1 MDQMKL
7 RFLLPLLSASLLFAC
22 SNEQNSKTSAS
33 SSLVDVGASIA
44 PEISTTTSTTTTTT
58 ATTTTTTSTTTTSV
72 TPTTTQPGPREV
84 VIGTSYLG
92 RPIVAVQVQDSP
104 HRPVIAIGS
113 IHGDESMGLEV
124 VERLRNSPDIPND
137 LNLWVI
143 PTVNPDG
150 LAASVRGNARGVDL
164 NRNFATDDWRAV
176 GRGSEKYSG
185 EYAASEV
192 ETKAVQQF
200 FLEQQPLLVV
210 WWHQFGYY
218 IDEQKTVSYFE
229 LIERFSEMT
238 GLPITDVGCG
248 STPCIGNA
256 TVFINSNINGASS
269 FVVELPREVSSRTLD
284 EQAKAFLAIAE
295 MATQNIFAQ

>member
-7 RFLLPLLSASLLFAC
+7 RFLLPLLGASLLIAC
-22 SNEQNSKTSAS
+22 SDEPNSKTSVS
-33 SSLVDVGASIA
+33 TSLVGVEASIA
-44 PEISTTTSTTTTTT
+44 PETS
-58 ATTTTTTSTTTTSV
+58 TTTSTTTTSV
-72 TPTTTQPGPREV
+72 APSTTQPGPREV
-84 VIGTSYLG
+84 TIGMSHLG
-92 RPIVAVQVQDSP
+92 RPILAVQIQDSP

-124 VERLRNSPDIPND
+124 VERLRNSPDIPEG

-164 NRNFATDDWRAV
+164 NRNFATDDWRFV
-176 GRGSEKYSG
+176 GQGSEKYSG
-185 EYAASEV
+185 EAAASEV

-200 FLEQQPLLVV
+200 VLEQQPLLVV

-218 IDEQKTVSYFE
+218 VDEQRTVANFD
-229 LIERFSEMT
+229 LIRRFSELT

-248 STPCIGNA
+248 STPCVGNA
-256 TVFINSNINGASS
+256 TVFINTNIDGASS
-269 FVVELPREVSSRTLD
+269 FVVELPRDVSSRVLD
-284 EQAKAFLAIAE
+284 EQAKAFMAIAE
-295 MATQNIFAQ
+295 MATQNILAQ

>member
-7 RFLLPLLSASLLFAC
+7 RFLLPLLGASLLIAC
-22 SNEQNSKTSAS
+22 SDEQNSKTSVS
-33 SSLVDVGASIA
+33 TSLVGVEALIV
-44 PEISTTTSTTTTTT
+44 PEISTT
-58 ATTTTTTSTTTTSV
+58 TTTTTTSTTTSV
-72 TPTTTQPGPREV
+72 APITTQPGPREIT
-84 VIGTSYLG
+84 IGMSHLG
-92 RPIVAVQVQDSP
+92 RPILAVQIQDSP

-124 VERLRNSPDIPND
+124 VERLRNSPDIPEG

-164 NRNFATDDWRAV
+164 NRNFATDDWQFV
-176 GRGSEKYSG
+176 GQGSEKYSG
-185 EYAASEV
+185 EAAASEV

-200 FLEQQPLLVV
+200 VLEQQPLLVV

-218 IDEQKTVSYFE
+218 VDEQRTVANFD
-229 LIERFSEMT
+229 LIRRFSELT

-248 STPCIGNA
+248 STPCVGNA
-256 TVFINSNINGASS
+256 TVFINSNIEGASS
-269 FVVELPREVSSRTLD
+269 FVVELPRDVSSRALD
-284 EQAKAFLAIAE
+284 EQAQAFLAVAE

>member
-7 RFLLPLLSASLLFAC
+7 RFLLPLLGASLLIAC
-22 SNEQNSKTSAS
+22 SDEQNSKTSVS
-33 SSLVDVGASIA
+33 TSLVGVEASIA
-44 PEISTTTSTTTTTT
+44 PE
-58 ATTTTTTSTTTTSV
+58 TTTTTTSPTTTTSV
-72 TPTTTQPGPREV
+72 APTTTQPELREV

-92 RPIVAVQVQDSP
+92 RPILAVQIQDSP

-124 VERLRNSPDIPND
+124 VERLRNSSDIPDD

-164 NRNFATDDWRAV
+164 NRNFATDDWRFV
-176 GRGSEKYSG
+176 GQGSEKYSG
-185 EYAASEV
+185 EAAASEV

-200 FLEQQPLLVV
+200 VLEQQPLLVV

-218 IDEQKTVSYFE
+218 VDEQRTVANFD
-229 LIERFSEMT
+229 LIKRFSELT

-248 STPCIGNA
+248 STPCVGNA
-256 TVFINSNINGASS
+256 TVFINSNIEGASS
-269 FVVELPREVSSRTLD
+269 FVVELPRDVSSRALD
-284 EQAKAFLAIAE
+284 EQAQAFLAVAE

>member
-7 RFLLPLLSASLLFAC
+7 RFLLPLLGASLLIAC
-22 SNEQNSKTSAS
+22 SDEQNSKTSVS
-33 SSLVDVGASIA
+33 TSLVGVEALIV
-44 PEISTTTSTTTTTT
+44 PEISTT
-58 ATTTTTTSTTTTSV
+58 TTTTTTSTTTSV
-72 TPTTTQPGPREV
+72 APITTQPGPREIT
-84 VIGTSYLG
+84 IGMSHLG
-92 RPIVAVQVQDSP
+92 RPIVAVQIQDST

-124 VERLRNSPDIPND
+124 VERLRNSPDIPEG

-164 NRNFATDDWRAV
+164 NRNFATDDWQFV
-176 GRGSEKYSG
+176 GQGSEKYSG
-185 EYAASEV
+185 EAAASEV

-200 FLEQQPLLVV
+200 VLEQQPLLVV

-218 IDEQKTVSYFE
+218 VDEQRTVANFD
-229 LIERFSEMT
+229 LIRRFSELT

-248 STPCIGNA
+248 STPCVGNA
-256 TVFINSNINGASS
+256 TVFINSNIEGASS
-269 FVVELPREVSSRTLD
+269 FVVELPRDVSSRALD
-284 EQAKAFLAIAE
+284 EQAQAFLAVAE

>member
-7 RFLLPLLSASLLFAC
+7 RFLLPLLGASLLFAC
-22 SNEQNSKTSAS
+22 SDEQNSKTSVA
-33 SSLVDVGASIA
+33 SSLVAVEASIA
-44 PEISTTTSTTTTTT
+44 PE
-58 ATTTTTTSTTTTSV
+58 TSTTTTSPTTTTSV
-72 TPTTTQPGPREV
+72 APTTTQPELREV

-92 RPIVAVQVQDSP
+92 RPILAVQIQDSP

-124 VERLRNSPDIPND
+124 VERLRNSPDIPEG
-137 LNLWVI
+137 LNLWII

-164 NRNFATDDWRAV
+164 NRNFATDDWRFV
-176 GRGSEKYSG
+176 GQGSEKYSG
-185 EYAASEV
+185 DAAASEV

-200 FLEQQPLLVV
+200 VLEQQPLLVV

-218 IDEQKTVSYFE
+218 VDEQRTVANFD
-229 LIERFSEMT
+229 LIKRFSELT

-248 STPCIGNA
+248 STPCVGNA
-256 TVFINSNINGASS
+256 TVFINSNIEGASS
-269 FVVELPREVSSRTLD
+269 FVVELPRDVSSRALD
-284 EQAKAFLAIAE
+284 EQAQAFLAVAE

>member
-7 RFLLPLLSASLLFAC
+7 RFLLPLLGASLLFAC
-22 SNEQNSKTSAS
+22 SDEQNSKTSVS
-33 SSLVDVGASIA
+33 TSLVGVEALIV
-44 PEISTTTSTTTTTT
+44 PEISTT
-58 ATTTTTTSTTTTSV
+58 TTTTTTSTTTSV
-72 TPTTTQPGPREV
+72 APITTQPGPREIT
-84 VIGTSYLG
+84 IGMSHLG
-92 RPIVAVQVQDSP
+92 LPIVAVQIQDSP

-124 VERLRNSPDIPND
+124 VERLRNSPDIPEG
-137 LNLWVI
+137 LNLWII

-164 NRNFATDDWRAV
+164 NRNFATDDWRFV
-176 GRGSEKYSG
+176 GQGSEKYSG
-185 EYAASEV
+185 EAAASEV

-200 FLEQQPLLVV
+200 VLEQQPLLVV

-218 IDEQKTVSYFE
+218 VDEQRTVANFD
-229 LIERFSEMT
+229 LIERFSELT

-248 STPCIGNA
+248 STPCVGNA
-256 TVFINSNINGASS
+256 TVFINTNIGGASS
-269 FVVELPREVSSRTLD
+269 FVVELPREVSSRALD
-284 EQAKAFLAIAE
+284 EQAMAFLAIAE

>member
-44 PEISTTTSTTTTTT
+44 PEISTTTS
-58 ATTTTTTSTTTTSV
+58 TTTTSTTTTSV

-150 LAASVRGNARGVDL
+150 LVASVRGNARGVDL

-200 FLEQQPLLVV
+200 FLDQQPLLVV

-229 LIERFSEMT
+229 LIVRFSEMT

-248 STPCIGNA
+248 STPCVGNA
-256 TVFINSNINGASS
+256 TVFINSNIDGASS
-269 FVVELPREVSSRTLD
+269 FVVELPREVSSRALD

-295 MATQNIFAQ
+295 MATQNNFAR

>member
-7 RFLLPLLSASLLFAC
+7 RFLLPLLGASLLIAC
-22 SNEQNSKTSAS
+22 SDEQNSKTSVS
-33 SSLVDVGASIA
+33 TSLVGVEALIV
-44 PEISTTTSTTTTTT
+44 PEISTT
-58 ATTTTTTSTTTTSV
+58 TTTTTTSTTTSV
-72 TPTTTQPGPREV
+72 APITTQPGPSEIT
-84 VIGTSYLG
+84 IGMSHLG
-92 RPIVAVQVQDSP
+92 RPIVAVQIQDSP

-124 VERLRNSPDIPND
+124 VERLRNSPDIPEG

-164 NRNFATDDWRAV
+164 NRNFATDDWQFV
-176 GRGSEKYSG
+176 GQGSEKYSG
-185 EYAASEV
+185 EAAASEV

-200 FLEQQPLLVV
+200 VLEQQPLLVV

-218 IDEQKTVSYFE
+218 VDEQRTVANFD
-229 LIERFSEMT
+229 LIRRFSELT

-248 STPCIGNA
+248 STPCVGNA
-256 TVFINSNINGASS
+256 TVFINSNIEGASS
-269 FVVELPREVSSRTLD
+269 FVVELPRDVSSRALD
-284 EQAKAFLAIAE
+284 EQAQAFLAVAE

>member
-7 RFLLPLLSASLLFAC
+7 RFLLPLLGASLLFAC
-22 SNEQNSKTSAS
+22 SDEQNSKTSVS
-33 SSLVDVGASIA
+33 TSLVGVEASIA
-44 PEISTTTSTTTTTT
+44 PE
-58 ATTTTTTSTTTTSV
+58 TTTTTTSPTTTTSV
-72 TPTTTQPGPREV
+72 APTTTQPELREV

-92 RPIVAVQVQDSP
+92 RPILAVQIQDSP

-124 VERLRNSPDIPND
+124 VERLRNSPDIPEG

-164 NRNFATDDWRAV
+164 NRNFATDDWRFV
-176 GRGSEKYSG
+176 GQGSEKYSG
-185 EYAASEV
+185 EAAASEV
-192 ETKAVQQF
+192 ETRAVQQF
-200 FLEQQPLLVV
+200 VLEQQPLLVV

-218 IDEQKTVSYFE
+218 VDEQRTVANFD
-229 LIERFSEMT
+229 LIKRFSELT

-248 STPCIGNA
+248 STPCVGNA
-256 TVFINSNINGASS
+256 TVFINSNIEGASS
-269 FVVELPREVSSRTLD
+269 FVVELPRDVSSRALD
-284 EQAKAFLAIAE
+284 EQAQAFLAVAE

>member
-7 RFLLPLLSASLLFAC
+7 RFLLPLLGASLLIAC
-22 SNEQNSKTSAS
+22 SDEQNSKTSVS
-33 SSLVDVGASIA
+33 TSLVGVEALIV
-44 PEISTTTSTTTTTT
+44 PEISTT
-58 ATTTTTTSTTTTSV
+58 TTTTTTSTTTSV
-72 TPTTTQPGPREV
+72 APITTQPGPREIT
-84 VIGTSYLG
+84 IGMSHLG
-92 RPIVAVQVQDSP
+92 RPIVAVQIQDSP

-124 VERLRNSPDIPND
+124 VERLRNSPDIPEG
-137 LNLWVI
+137 LNLWII

-164 NRNFATDDWRAV
+164 NRNFATDDWQFV
-176 GRGSEKYSG
+176 GQGSEKYSG
-185 EYAASEV
+185 EAAASEV

-200 FLEQQPLLVV
+200 VLEQQPLLVV

-218 IDEQKTVSYFE
+218 VDEQRTVANFD
-229 LIERFSEMT
+229 LIRRFSELT

-248 STPCIGNA
+248 STPCVGNA
-256 TVFINSNINGASS
+256 TVFINSNIEGASS
-269 FVVELPREVSSRTLD
+269 FVVELPRDVSSRALD
-284 EQAKAFLAIAE
+284 EQAQAFLAVAE

>member
-7 RFLLPLLSASLLFAC
+7 RFLLPLLGASLLIAC
-22 SNEQNSKTSAS
+22 SDEPDSKTSVS
-33 SSLVDVGASIA
+33 TSLVGVEASIA
-44 PEISTTTSTTTTTT
+44 PE
-58 ATTTTTTSTTTTSV
+58 TTTTTTSPTTTTSV
-72 TPTTTQPGPREV
+72 APTTTQPELREV

-92 RPIVAVQVQDSP
+92 RPIVAVQIQDSP

-124 VERLRNSPDIPND
+124 VERLRNSPDIPEG
-137 LNLWVI
+137 LNLWII

-164 NRNFATDDWRAV
+164 NRNFATDDWRFV
-176 GRGSEKYSG
+176 GQGSEKYSG
-185 EYAASEV
+185 EAAASEV
-192 ETKAVQQF
+192 ETRAVQQF
-200 FLEQQPLLVV
+200 VLEQQPLLVV

-218 IDEQKTVSYFE
+218 VDEQRTVANFD
-229 LIERFSEMT
+229 LIRRFSELT

-248 STPCIGNA
+248 STPCVGNA
-256 TVFINSNINGASS
+256 TVFINSNIEGASS
-269 FVVELPREVSSRTLD
+269 FVVELPRDVSSRALD
-284 EQAKAFLAIAE
+284 EQAQAFLAVAE

>member
-7 RFLLPLLSASLLFAC
+7 RFLLPLLGASLLFAC
-22 SNEQNSKTSAS
+22 SDEQNSKTSVS
-33 SSLVDVGASIA
+33 TSLVGVEASIA
-44 PEISTTTSTTTTTT
+44 PE
-58 ATTTTTTSTTTTSV
+58 TTTTTTSPTTTTSV
-72 TPTTTQPGPREV
+72 APTTTQPELREV

-92 RPIVAVQVQDSP
+92 RPILAVQIQDSP

-124 VERLRNSPDIPND
+124 VERLRNSPDIPEG
-137 LNLWVI
+137 LNLWII

-164 NRNFATDDWRAV
+164 NRNFATDDWRFV
-176 GRGSEKYSG
+176 GQGSEKYSG
-185 EYAASEV
+185 EAAASEV

-200 FLEQQPLLVV
+200 VLEQQPLLVV

-218 IDEQKTVSYFE
+218 VDEQRTVANFD
-229 LIERFSEMT
+229 LIERFSELT

-248 STPCIGNA
+248 STPCVGNA
-256 TVFINSNINGASS
+256 TVFINTNIGGASS
-269 FVVELPREVSSRTLD
+269 FVVELPREVSSRALD
-284 EQAKAFLAIAE
+284 EQAMAFLAIAE
-295 MATQNIFAQ
+295 MATQNNFAR

>member
-7 RFLLPLLSASLLFAC
+7 RFLLPLLGASLLIAC
-22 SNEQNSKTSAS
+22 SDEPNSKTSVS
-33 SSLVDVGASIA
+33 TSLVGVEASIA
-44 PEISTTTSTTTTTT
+44 PE
-58 ATTTTTTSTTTTSV
+58 TTTTTTSPTTTTSV
-72 TPTTTQPGPREV
+72 APTTTQPELREV

-92 RPIVAVQVQDSP
+92 RPILAVQIQDSP

-124 VERLRNSPDIPND
+124 VERLRNSPDIPEG

-164 NRNFATDDWRAV
+164 NRNFATDDWRFV
-176 GRGSEKYSG
+176 GQGSEKYSG
-185 EYAASEV
+185 EAAASEV

-200 FLEQQPLLVV
+200 VLEQQPLLVV

-218 IDEQKTVSYFE
+218 VDEQRTVANFD
-229 LIERFSEMT
+229 LIKRFSELT

-248 STPCIGNA
+248 STPCVGNA
-256 TVFINSNINGASS
+256 TVFINTNIDGASS
-269 FVVELPREVSSRTLD
+269 FVVELPRDVSSRVLD
-284 EQAKAFLAIAE
+284 EQAKAFMAIAE
-295 MATQNIFAQ
+295 MATQNILAQ

>member
-7 RFLLPLLSASLLFAC
+7 RFLLPLLGASLLIAC
-22 SNEQNSKTSAS
+22 SDEPNSKTSVS
-33 SSLVDVGASIA
+33 SSLVGVEASIA
-44 PEISTTTSTTTTTT
+44 PKTLTTTSSTTTSTTTTS
-58 ATTTTTTSTTTTSV
+58 TTTTTSV
-72 TPTTTQPGPREV
+72 APTTTQPELREV
-84 VIGTSYLG
+84 TIGMSHLG
-92 RPIVAVQVQDSP
+92 RPIVAVQIQDSP

-124 VERLRNSPDIPND
+124 VERLRNSPDIPEG
-137 LNLWVI
+137 LNLWII

-164 NRNFATDDWRAV
+164 NRNFATDDWRLV
-176 GRGSEKYSG
+176 GQGSEKYSG
-185 EYAASEV
+185 ETAASEV
-192 ETKAVQQF
+192 ETQAVQQF
-200 FLEQQPLLVV
+200 FLEQQPVLVV

-218 IDEQKTVSYFE
+218 VDEQRTVANFE

-248 STPCIGNA
+248 STPCVGNA
-256 TVFINSNINGASS
+256 TVFINLNIEGASS
-269 FVVELPREVSSRTLD
+269 FVVELPRVVSSRALD

-295 MATQNIFAQ
+295 MVTPNIFAQ

>member
-7 RFLLPLLSASLLFAC
+7 RFLLPLLGASLLFAC
-22 SNEQNSKTSAS
+22 SDEQNSKTSVS
-33 SSLVDVGASIA
+33 TSLVGVDALIV
-44 PEISTTTSTTTTTT
+44 PEISTT
-58 ATTTTTTSTTTTSV
+58 TTTTTTSTTTSV
-72 TPTTTQPGPREV
+72 APITTQPGPREIT
-84 VIGTSYLG
+84 IGMSHLG
-92 RPIVAVQVQDSP
+92 RPIVAVQIQDSP

-124 VERLRNSPDIPND
+124 VERLRNSPDIPEG

-164 NRNFATDDWRAV
+164 NRNFATDDWRFV
-176 GRGSEKYSG
+176 GQGSEKYSG
-185 EYAASEV
+185 EAAASEV

-200 FLEQQPLLVV
+200 VLEQQPLLVV

-218 IDEQKTVSYFE
+218 VDEQRTVANFD
-229 LIERFSEMT
+229 LIKRFSELT

-248 STPCIGNA
+248 STPCVGNA
-256 TVFINSNINGASS
+256 TVFINSNIGGASS
-269 FVVELPREVSSRTLD
+269 FVVELPRDVSSRALD
-284 EQAKAFLAIAE
+284 EQAEAFLEIAE
-295 MATQNIFAQ
+295 MATQNILAQ

>member
-7 RFLLPLLSASLLFAC
+7 RFLLPLLGASLLIAC
-22 SNEQNSKTSAS
+22 SDEPNSKTSVS
-33 SSLVDVGASIA
+33 TSLVGVEASIA
-44 PEISTTTSTTTTTT
+44 PETT
-58 ATTTTTTSTTTTSV
+58 TTTTTTSPTTTTSV
-72 TPTTTQPGPREV
+72 APTTTQPELREV

-92 RPIVAVQVQDSP
+92 RPILAVQIQDSP

-124 VERLRNSPDIPND
+124 VERLRSSPDIPEG
-137 LNLWVI
+137 LNLWII

-150 LAASVRGNARGVDL
+150 LAASARGNARGVDL
-164 NRNFATDDWRAV
+164 NRNFATDDWRFV
-176 GRGSEKYSG
+176 GQGSEKYSG
-185 EYAASEV
+185 EAAASEV

-200 FLEQQPLLVV
+200 VLEQQPLLVV

-218 IDEQKTVSYFE
+218 VDEQRTVANFD
-229 LIERFSEMT
+229 LIKRFSELT

-248 STPCIGNA
+248 STPCVGNA
-256 TVFINSNINGASS
+256 TVFINSNIEGASS
-269 FVVELPREVSSRTLD
+269 FVVELPRDVSSRALD
-284 EQAKAFLAIAE
+284 EQAQAFLAVAE

>member
-1 MDQMKL
+1 VKP

-22 SNEQNSKTSAS
+22 SDEQSIKTSIES
-33 SSLVDVGASIA
+33 SDGTVETLIV
-44 PEISTTTSTTTTTT
+44 PETSTSPTTITSTTTSV
-58 ATTTTTTSTTTTSV
+58 A
-72 TPTTTQPGPREV
+72 PTTTQPGLSEV
-84 VIGTSYLG
+84 TIGMSYLG
-92 RPIVAVQVQDSP
+92 RPIVAVQIQDSP
-104 HRPVIAIGS
+104 HRPVIAVGS
-113 IHGDESMGLEV
+113 IHGDESMGLKV
-124 VERLRNSPDIPND
+124 VERLQNLSDIPDD

-200 FLEQQPLLVV
+200 FFEQQPLLVV

-218 IDEQKTVSYFE
+218 VDEQKTVANFE
-229 LIERFSEMT
+229 LIERFSETT
-238 GLPITDVGCG
+238 GLPIAYVGCG
-248 STPCIGNA
+248 STPCVGNA
-256 TVFINSNINGASS
+256 TVFINSNIDGASS
-269 FVVELPREVSSRTLD
+269 FVVELPRDVSSQTLD
-284 EQAKAFLAIAE
+284 LQAKAFLEIAE
-295 MATQNIFAQ
+295 MATQKIFTR

>member
-7 RFLLPLLSASLLFAC
+7 RFLLPLLGASLLIAC
-22 SNEQNSKTSAS
+22 SDEPNSKTSVS
-33 SSLVDVGASIA
+33 TSLVGVEASIA
-44 PEISTTTSTTTTTT
+44 PETT
-58 ATTTTTTSTTTTSV
+58 TTTTTTSPTTTTSV
-72 TPTTTQPGPREV
+72 APTTTQPELREV

-92 RPIVAVQVQDSP
+92 RPILAVQIQDSP

-124 VERLRNSPDIPND
+124 VERLRNSPDIPEG

-164 NRNFATDDWRAV
+164 NRNFATDDWRFV
-176 GRGSEKYSG
+176 GQGSEKYSG
-185 EYAASEV
+185 EAAASEV

-200 FLEQQPLLVV
+200 VLEQQPLLVV

-218 IDEQKTVSYFE
+218 VDEQRTVANFD
-229 LIERFSEMT
+229 LIKRFSELT

-248 STPCIGNA
+248 STPCVGNA
-256 TVFINSNINGASS
+256 TVFINSNIEGASS
-269 FVVELPREVSSRTLD
+269 FVVELPRDVSSRVLD

>member
-7 RFLLPLLSASLLFAC
+7 RFLLPLLGASLLFAC
-22 SNEQNSKTSAS
+22 SDEQNSKTSVS
-33 SSLVDVGASIA
+33 TSLVGVEASIA
-44 PEISTTTSTTTTTT
+44 PE
-58 ATTTTTTSTTTTSV
+58 TTTTTTSPTTTTSV
-72 TPTTTQPGPREV
+72 APTTTQPELREV

-92 RPIVAVQVQDSP
+92 RPILAVQIQDSP

-124 VERLRNSPDIPND
+124 VERLRNSPDIPEG

-164 NRNFATDDWRAV
+164 NRNFATDDWRFV
-176 GRGSEKYSG
+176 GQGSEKYSG
-185 EYAASEV
+185 EAAASEV

-200 FLEQQPLLVV
+200 VLEQQPLLVV

-218 IDEQKTVSYFE
+218 VDEQRTVANFD
-229 LIERFSEMT
+229 LIRRFSELT

-248 STPCIGNA
+248 STPCVGNA
-256 TVFINSNINGASS
+256 TVFINSNIEGASS
-269 FVVELPREVSSRTLD
+269 FVVELPRDVSSRALD
-284 EQAKAFLAIAE
+284 EQAQAFLAVAE

>member
-7 RFLLPLLSASLLFAC
+7 RFLLPLLGASLLFAC
-22 SNEQNSKTSAS
+22 SDEQNSKTSVS
-33 SSLVDVGASIA
+33 TSLVGVEALIV
-44 PEISTTTSTTTTTT
+44 PEISTT
-58 ATTTTTTSTTTTSV
+58 TTTTTTSTTTSV
-72 TPTTTQPGPREV
+72 APITTQPGPREIT
-84 VIGTSYLG
+84 IGMSHLG
-92 RPIVAVQVQDSP
+92 RPIVAVQIQDSP

-124 VERLRNSPDIPND
+124 VERLRNSPDIPEG

-164 NRNFATDDWRAV
+164 NRNFATDDWQFV
-176 GRGSEKYSG
+176 GQGSEKYSG
-185 EYAASEV
+185 EAAASEV

-200 FLEQQPLLVV
+200 VLEQQPLLVV

-218 IDEQKTVSYFE
+218 VDEQRTVANFD
-229 LIERFSEMT
+229 LIRRFSELT

-248 STPCIGNA
+248 STPCVGNA
-256 TVFINSNINGASS
+256 TVFINSNIEGASS
-269 FVVELPREVSSRTLD
+269 FVVELPRDVSSRALD
-284 EQAKAFLAIAE
+284 EQAQAFLAVAE

>member
-7 RFLLPLLSASLLFAC
+7 RFILPLLGASLLIAC
-22 SNEQNSKTSAS
+22 SDEPDSKTSVS
-33 SSLVDVGASIA
+33 TSLVGVEASIA
-44 PEISTTTSTTTTTT
+44 PE
-58 ATTTTTTSTTTTSV
+58 TTTTTTSPTTTTSV
-72 TPTTTQPGPREV
+72 APTTTQPGPREV
-84 VIGTSYLG
+84 TIGMSHLG
-92 RPIVAVQVQDSP
+92 RPIVAVQIQDSP

-124 VERLRNSPDIPND
+124 VERLRNSPDIPEG
-137 LNLWVI
+137 LNLWII

-164 NRNFATDDWRAV
+164 NRNFATDDWRFV
-176 GRGSEKYSG
+176 GQGSEKYSG
-185 EYAASEV
+185 DAAASEV

-200 FLEQQPLLVV
+200 VLEQQPLLVV

-218 IDEQKTVSYFE
+218 VDEQRTVANFD
-229 LIERFSEMT
+229 LIRRFSELT

-248 STPCIGNA
+248 STPCVGNA
-256 TVFINSNINGASS
+256 TVFINSNIEGASS
-269 FVVELPREVSSRTLD
+269 FVVELPRDVSSRALD
-284 EQAKAFLAIAE
+284 EQAQAFLAVAE

>member
-1 MDQMKL
+1 MKP

-22 SNEQNSKTSAS
+22 SDEQNSRTSVLS
-33 SSLVDVGASIA
+33 SHVDVEASIT
-44 PEISTTTSTTTTTT
+44 PETSITTSTTTTP
-58 ATTTTTTSTTTTSV
+58 TTTTSV
-72 TPTTTQPGPREV
+72 APTTTQPGLREV
-84 VIGTSYLG
+84 TIGMSYLG
-92 RPIVAVQVQDSP
+92 RPIVAVQIQDSP
-104 HRPVIAIGS
+104 QRPVIAVGS
-113 IHGDESMGLEV
+113 IHGDESMGLKV
-124 VERLRNSPDIPND
+124 VERLQNLSNIPED

-164 NRNFATDDWRAV
+164 NRNFATNDWRVV
-176 GRGSEKYSG
+176 GQGSEKYSG

-200 FLEQQPLLVV
+200 VLEQQPLLVV
-210 WWHQFGYY
+210 WWHQFGLYV
-218 IDEQKTVSYFE
+218 DEQRTVANFE

-238 GLPITDVGCG
+238 GLPIADVGCG
-248 STPCIGNA
+248 STPCVGNA
-256 TVFINSNINGASS
+256 TVFINSNIKGASS
-269 FVVELPREVSSRTLD
+269 FVVELPRDVSSRTLD

>member
-7 RFLLPLLSASLLFAC
+7 RFLLPLLGASLLIAC
-22 SNEQNSKTSAS
+22 SDEPNSKTSVS
-33 SSLVDVGASIA
+33 TSLVGVEASIA
-44 PEISTTTSTTTTTT
+44 PETT
-58 ATTTTTTSTTTTSV
+58 TTTTTTSPTTTTSV
-72 TPTTTQPGPREV
+72 APTTTQPELREV
-84 VIGTSYLG
+84 VIGMSHLG
-92 RPIVAVQVQDSP
+92 RPIVAVQIQDSP

-124 VERLRNSPDIPND
+124 VERLRNSPDIPEG

-164 NRNFATDDWRAV
+164 NRNFATDDWRFV
-176 GRGSEKYSG
+176 GQGSEKYSG
-185 EYAASEV
+185 EAAASEV

-200 FLEQQPLLVV
+200 VLEQQPLLVV

-218 IDEQKTVSYFE
+218 VDEQRTVANFD

-248 STPCIGNA
+248 STPCVGNA
-256 TVFINSNINGASS
+256 TVFINSNIEGASS
-269 FVVELPREVSSRTLD
+269 FVVELPREVSSRALD
-284 EQAKAFLAIAE
+284 EQAMAFLAIAE
-295 MATQNIFAQ
+295 MATQNNFAR

>member
-7 RFLLPLLSASLLFAC
+7 RFLLPLLGASLLIAC
-22 SNEQNSKTSAS
+22 SDEQNSKTSVS
-33 SSLVDVGASIA
+33 TSLVGVEALIV
-44 PEISTTTSTTTTTT
+44 PEISTT
-58 ATTTTTTSTTTTSV
+58 TTTTTTSTTTSV
-72 TPTTTQPGPREV
+72 APITTQPGPREIT
-84 VIGTSYLG
+84 IGMSHLG
-92 RPIVAVQVQDSP
+92 RPIVAVQIQDSP

-124 VERLRNSPDIPND
+124 VERLRNSPDIPEG

-164 NRNFATDDWRAV
+164 NRNFATDDWQFV
-176 GRGSEKYSG
+176 GQGSEKYSG
-185 EYAASEV
+185 EAAASEV

-200 FLEQQPLLVV
+200 VLEQQPLLVV

-218 IDEQKTVSYFE
+218 VDEQRTVANFD
-229 LIERFSEMT
+229 LIRRFSELT

-248 STPCIGNA
+248 STPCVGNA
-256 TVFINSNINGASS
+256 TVFINSNIEGASS
-269 FVVELPREVSSRTLD
+269 FVVELPRDVSSRALD
-284 EQAKAFLAIAE
+284 EQAQAFLAVAE

>member
-7 RFLLPLLSASLLFAC
+7 RFLLPLLGASLLFAC
-22 SNEQNSKTSAS
+22 SDEPNSKTSVS
-33 SSLVDVGASIA
+33 TSLVGVEALIV
-44 PEISTTTSTTTTTT
+44 PEISTT
-58 ATTTTTTSTTTTSV
+58 TTTTTTSTTTSV
-72 TPTTTQPGPREV
+72 APITTQPGPREIT
-84 VIGTSYLG
+84 IGMSHLG
-92 RPIVAVQVQDSP
+92 RPIVAVQIQDSP

-124 VERLRNSPDIPND
+124 VERLRNSPDIPEG

-164 NRNFATDDWRAV
+164 NRNFATDDWQFV
-176 GRGSEKYSG
+176 GQGSEKYSG
-185 EYAASEV
+185 EAAASEV

-200 FLEQQPLLVV
+200 VLEQQPLLVV

-218 IDEQKTVSYFE
+218 VDEQRTVANFD
-229 LIERFSEMT
+229 LIRRFSELT

-248 STPCIGNA
+248 STPCVGNA
-256 TVFINSNINGASS
+256 TVFINSNIEGASS
-269 FVVELPREVSSRTLD
+269 FVVELPRDVSSRALD
-284 EQAKAFLAIAE
+284 EQAQAFLAVAE

>member
-7 RFLLPLLSASLLFAC
+7 RFLLPLLGASLLIAC
-22 SNEQNSKTSAS
+22 SDEPNSKTSVS
-33 SSLVDVGASIA
+33 TSLVGVEALIV
-44 PEISTTTSTTTTTT
+44 PEISTT
-58 ATTTTTTSTTTTSV
+58 TTTTTTSTTTSV
-72 TPTTTQPGPREV
+72 APITTQPGPREIT
-84 VIGTSYLG
+84 IGMSHLG
-92 RPIVAVQVQDSP
+92 RPIVAVQIQDSP

-124 VERLRNSPDIPND
+124 VERLRNSPDIPEG

-164 NRNFATDDWRAV
+164 NRNFATDDWQFV
-176 GRGSEKYSG
+176 GQGSEKYSG
-185 EYAASEV
+185 EAAASEV

-200 FLEQQPLLVV
+200 VLEQQPLLVV

-218 IDEQKTVSYFE
+218 VDEQRTVANFD
-229 LIERFSEMT
+229 LIRRFSELT

-248 STPCIGNA
+248 STPCVGNA
-256 TVFINSNINGASS
+256 TVFINSNIEGASS
-269 FVVELPREVSSRTLD
+269 FVVELPRDVSSRALD
-284 EQAKAFLAIAE
+284 EQAQAFLAVAE

>member
-7 RFLLPLLSASLLFAC
+7 RFLLPLLGASLLIAC
-22 SNEQNSKTSAS
+22 SDEPDSKTSVS
-33 SSLVDVGASIA
+33 TSLVGVEASIA
-44 PEISTTTSTTTTTT
+44 PE
-58 ATTTTTTSTTTTSV
+58 TTTTTTSPTTTTSV
-72 TPTTTQPGPREV
+72 APTTTQPGPREV
-84 VIGTSYLG
+84 TIGMSHLG
-92 RPIVAVQVQDSP
+92 RPIVAVQIQDSP

-124 VERLRNSPDIPND
+124 VERLRNSPDIPEG
-137 LNLWVI
+137 LNLWII

-164 NRNFATDDWRAV
+164 NRNFATDDWRFV
-176 GRGSEKYSG
+176 GQGSEKYSG
-185 EYAASEV
+185 DAAASEV

-200 FLEQQPLLVV
+200 VLEQQPLLVV

-218 IDEQKTVSYFE
+218 VDEQRTVANFD
-229 LIERFSEMT
+229 LIRRFSELT

-248 STPCIGNA
+248 STPCVGNA
-256 TVFINSNINGASS
+256 TVFINSNIEGASS
-269 FVVELPREVSSRTLD
+269 FVVELPRDVSSRALD
-284 EQAKAFLAIAE
+284 EQAQAFLAVAE